1 MQLAMQ
7 MLRYR
12 PTPPLSAFIDQ
23 FWYARGYDPDRKRRS
38 ALPTG
43 SVDLTFNL
51 ASDDLWAFASA
62 ADRVGMRFDGAV
74 VHGAQ
79 SRYFVLDARRD
90 VHVIGVHFRPGGGAA
105 LLGVSAQEL
114 TDQHVALSD
123 IWGERARTLREQLLE
138 APTPAAKFALLEHA
152 MLEQTWRARLRPQTL
167 VHPAISFALR
177 GMQTAPTELRIAQ
190 LQSSTG
196 YSPRRFTTLF
206 TAAVGLTPKLYSRI
220 NRLRSV
226 VERVARGGEVAWADL
241 ASEYGFYDQSHL
253 TRDFREFS
261 GVTPGEYRPVAPGTA
276 LHMEIDGE
284 IDGEHGR

>member
-1 MQLAMQ
+1 

-12 PTPPLSAFIDQ
+12 PAPPLSSFIDQ
-23 FWYARGYDPDRKRRS
+23 FWYVRGYEPDRKRQS

-51 ASDDLWAFASA
+51 AADDLWVFANA
-62 ADRVGMRFDGAV
+62 ADRVGLSFDGAV

-90 VHVIGVHFRPGGGAA
+90 VHVIGVHFLPGGGAA

-114 TDQHVALSD
+114 TDRHIALSD
-123 IWGERARTLREQLLE
+123 IWGARARSLREQLLE
-138 APTPAAKFALLEHA
+138 ASTPAAKFALLEQ
-152 MLEQTWRARLRPQTL
+152 EFRERLRPQRL

-177 GMQTAPTELRIAQ
+177 GMETAPTDVRIAQ
-190 LQSSTG
+190 IQTSTG

-206 TAAVGLTPKLYSRI
+206 TDAVGLTPKLYSRI

-241 ASEYGFYDQSHL
+241 ASEYGYYDQSHL

-261 GVTPGEYRPVAPGTA
+261 GVTPGEYKPLGPATA
-276 LHMEIDGE
+276 LHMELDGE
-284 IDGEHGR
+284 SGR

>member
-1 MQLAMQ
+1 

-12 PTPPLSAFIDQ
+12 PAPPLSSFIDQ

-43 SVDLTFNL
+43 SVDLAFNL
-51 ASDDLWAFASA
+51 AVDDLKVFASA
-62 ADRVGMRFDGAV
+62 ADRVGTTFDGAV

-90 VHVIGVHFRPGGGAA
+90 VHVIGVHFRPGCGAA
-105 LLGVSAQEL
+105 LLGVSGQEL
-114 TDQHVALSD
+114 TDRHIALSD
-123 IWGERARTLREQLLE
+123 IWGARASTLREELLQ
-138 APTPAAKFALLEHA
+138 AATPAAKFAVLEHA
-152 MLEQTWRARLRPQTL
+152 FRTRLRPQRL

-177 GMQTAPTELRIAQ
+177 GMQTVPTDLRIAQ
-190 LQSSTG
+190 IQSSTG

-206 TAAVGLTPKLYSRI
+206 TDAVGLTPKLYCRI

-226 VERVARGGEVAWADL
+226 VERVARGGELAWADL
-241 ASEYGFYDQSHL
+241 AGEFGYYDQSHL

-261 GVTPGEYRPVAPGTA
+261 GVTPAEYRPLGPDHA
-276 LHMEIDGE
+276 LHMELQIFPIRRPRAG
-284 IDGEHGR
+284 

>member
-1 MQLAMQ
+1 

-12 PTPPLSAFIDQ
+12 PVPPLSSFIDQ
-23 FWYARGYDPDRKRRS
+23 FWYARGHDADRKRQS

-51 ASDDLWAFASA
+51 AADELWVFANA

-90 VHVIGVHFRPGGGAA
+90 VHVIGVHFLPGGGAA

-114 TDQHVALSD
+114 TDRHIALSD
-123 IWGERARTLREQLLE
+123 IWGERARTMRGQLLE
-138 APTPAAKFALLEHA
+138 APTPAAKFAVLED
-152 MLEQTWRARLRPQTL
+152 EFRAHLRPQRF

-177 GMQTAPTELRIAQ
+177 GMQTAPTDLRIAQ
-190 LQSSTG
+190 IQTSTG

-206 TAAVGLTPKLYSRI
+206 TDAVGLTPKLYSRI

-226 VERVARGGEVAWADL
+226 VERVAQGGELAWADL
-241 ASEYGFYDQSHL
+241 ASEYGYYDQSHL

-261 GVTPGEYRPVAPGTA
+261 GVTPGEYRPLGPGTA
-276 LHMEIDGE
+276 LHMELDGE
-284 IDGEHGR
+284 SGR